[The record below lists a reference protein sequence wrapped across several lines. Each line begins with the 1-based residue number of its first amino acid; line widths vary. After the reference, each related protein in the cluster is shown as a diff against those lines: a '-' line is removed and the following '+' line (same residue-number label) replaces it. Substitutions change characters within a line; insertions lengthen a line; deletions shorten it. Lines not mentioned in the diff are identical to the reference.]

1 MNSGMVRRLARME
14 QRHPAQD
21 ARWLSFRQQ
30 WQAWQGQ
37 SVRLWPREVLEAA
50 EASGDLQDPAVKA
63 LLATISSEDL
73 DWWIRDQCARL
84 GIDLAAMEAEWMA
97 ERGRTA
103 A

>member
-21 ARWLSFRQQ
+21 ARWLSLRRQ
-30 WQAWQGQ
+30 WQAWQGH
-37 SVRLWPREVLEAA
+37 SVRLWPREALEAA
-50 EASGDLQDPAVKA
+50 EASGDLRDPAAAAFVA
-63 LLATISSEDL
+63 TVPLADL

-84 GIDLAAMEAEWMA
+84 GIDLAAMEAA
-97 ERGRTA
+97 PCGA